1 MRLDTYG
8 CINWQPQR
16 PPPGET
22 GETQEQFKLE
32 LKNMHITRSKDT
44 KRIEEKMVATFYTQR
59 SDIIKGMET
68 PVLLRDWPYLFEMC
82 GMMAHFKELTGMDVD
97 KEAMS
102 SKCRRVVSYLMS
114 REKKRKI
121 EDILSDMEIAKARH
135 LDADLPGCLMLLL
148 RHFNE
153 DQAKMFLKV
162 DETCLPS
169 EVDDLP
175 SSPCIVVCGS
185 SPLTAGHFMVAVDQT
200 IVNGS
205 VPNVVDA
212 LTLMFAAYY
221 CLNISYPTELGGTLE
236 FLQRCLFK
244 INPDK
249 GTKRERNA
257 SKKQQ
262 SVNPKVLSLITNI
275 ADFEWRE

>member
-1 MRLDTYG
+1 MDDAEGDLVAGFISSVLPNSSTNELVLEALQQMGVDT
-8 CINWQPQR
+8 
-16 PPPGET
+16 
-22 GETQEQFKLE
+22 LE
-32 LKNMHITRSKDT
+32 DLKYLIEANLKNVMRPID
-44 KRIEEKMVATFYTQR
+44 A
-59 SDIIKGMET
+59 
-68 PVLLRDWPYLFEMC
+68 
-82 GMMAHFKELTGMDVD
+82 
-97 KEAMS
+97 
-102 SKCRRVVSYLMS
+102 
-114 REKKRKI
+114 RKLI
-121 EDILSDMEIAKARH
+121 ASVKALSEN
-135 LDADLPGCLMLLL
+135 DAI
-148 RHFNE
+148 
-153 DQAKMFLKV
+153 
-162 DETCLPS
+162 
-169 EVDDLP
+169 DDLP

-212 LTLMFAAYY
+212 LILMFAAYY

-236 FLQRCLFK
+236 FLHRCLFK

-249 GTKRERNA
+249 ATKRERKA

>member
-1 MRLDTYG
+1 ML
-8 CINWQPQR
+8 IFP
-16 PPPGET
+16 
-22 GETQEQFKLE
+22 
-32 LKNMHITRSKDT
+32 
-44 KRIEEKMVATFYTQR
+44 
-59 SDIIKGMET
+59 
-68 PVLLRDWPYLFEMC
+68 
-82 GMMAHFKELTGMDVD
+82 DV
-97 KEAMS
+97 
-102 SKCRRVVSYLMS
+102 
-114 REKKRKI
+114 
-121 EDILSDMEIAKARH
+121 
-135 LDADLPGCLMLLL
+135 
-148 RHFNE
+148 NE
-153 DQAKMFLKV
+153 DQAKMFFKV

-185 SPLTAGHFMVAVDQT
+185 SPLTAGHFMVDQT

-236 FLQRCLFK
+236 FLHRCLFK

-249 GTKRERNA
+249 GTKRERKA